1 MTQED
6 ANNLN
11 KEQAIKVG
19 EQLAFPLSTGSGYH
33 PNRGLTKKEHI
44 AIQLMAA
51 LMSSGLTPEDS
62 APRAIRGT
70 EVLLIELNKK

>member
-11 KEQAIKVG
+11 KAQAIEKG
-19 EQLAFPLSTGSGYH
+19 KEGAFPLSTGSGY
-33 PNRGLTKKEHI
+33 PNQGLSKKEHI

-70 EVLLIELNKK
+70 EVLLLELNKK